1 MHVQPCH
8 VETVRQAIENGKMLE
23 EAMTLR
29 SRFKGDKPNE
39 ESRRIRDEILN
50 DALARNRD
58 ADVGELLWG
67 QLKP

>member
-1 MHVQPCH
+1 
-8 VETVRQAIENGKMLE
+8 
-23 EAMTLR
+23 MTLKR
-29 SRFKGDKPNE
+29 RFKVDKYNE

>member
-1 MHVQPCH
+1 MSVIDTLKLGYVDP
-8 VETVRQAIENGKMLE
+8 VRRLSGV
-23 EAMTLR
+23 
-29 SRFKGDKPNE
+29 F
-39 ESRRIRDEILN
+39 